1 MITISRFFSPLL
13 ILVALSIVTMNG
25 QSPIPVIVPP
35 AAAGATPASAPAVQD
50 SGALKAALKTLQ
62 EMKAANEDM
71 LRKQE
76 ATLQQLDEVQKAAEQ
91 LKIFSKRG

>member
-25 QSPIPVIVPP
+25 QSPVPVIVPAVSAAAAPTSTP
-35 AAAGATPASAPAVQD
+35 AAQD
-50 SGALKAALKTLQ
+50 SDALQVAVKTLQ
-62 EMKAANEDM
+62 EVKAANEEM

-76 ATLQQLDEVQKAAEQ
+76 ATLQQLDEIQKAADQ